1 MKNKHNIN
9 KNLNNV
15 KYIVT
20 RASKPIKG
28 NIIVPGDKSI
38 SHRAIMF
45 GSLSNG
51 VTNIKGFLEGY
62 DSLATLQ
69 AFREMGVS
77 IYGPKNN
84 KLCISGVGIYGL
96 KNPNKQ
102 LYLGNSGTSMRL
114 LTGLLAGQKFDT
126 TLTGDKSLNNRPMKR
141 IANPLKLMGAK
152 IKTDKKGLPPLQ
164 IIGKRLKGIKY
175 IMPIASAQVKSCLL
189 LSGIYAKGET
199 KIIEKGLTRDH
210 TERMLKNFG
219 YKLRKKDKTITLVGG
234 SNLQASKIKIP
245 SDISSAAFFLV
256 AASIV
261 PKSELLLEKV
271 GINPT
276 RIGVI
281 NILRRM
287 GADIKLLNKK
297 NWSNEPVADIKI
309 KFANLKGIDI
319 PIDQVPLAIDEL
331 PILLVA
337 AANAEG
343 ITRLRGAEELRVK
356 ESDRISVMA
365 RGFKTIG
372 VQNKVYEDG
381 IDIIGAKKY
390 KGGYIKSYGDHRV
403 SMSFAIAALR
413 STDDIIIDDCINVS
427 TSFPNFKTLLNNLGI
442 KIKEVKY

>member
-1 MKNKHNIN
+1 MK
-9 KNLNNV
+9 NNV
-15 KYIVT
+15 KYIVK
-20 RASKPIKG
+20 RAIKPIKG
-28 NIIVPGDKSI
+28 KIIVPGDKSI
-38 SHRAIMF
+38 SHRAVMF

-51 VTNIKGFLEGY
+51 ITNINGFLEGY

-96 KNPNKQ
+96 KNPKKK

-126 TLTGDKSLNNRPMKR
+126 QMTGDKSLNNRPMNR
-141 IANPLKLMGAK
+141 VAIPLRLMGAK
-152 IKTDKKGLPPLQ
+152 IKTDKEGRPPVS
-164 IIGKRLKGIKY
+164 IIGNRLKGIKY

-189 LSGIYAKGET
+189 LAGIYAKGET
-199 KIIEKGLTRDH
+199 KIIENGCTRDH

-219 YKLRKKDKTITLVGG
+219 YKIQKKDNTISLIGG
-234 SNLQASKIKIP
+234 SNLQAKNINIP

-256 AASIV
+256 AASII
-261 PKSELLLEKV
+261 PNSELLLEKV

-276 RIGVI
+276 RVGVI
-281 NILRRM
+281 NILRKM
-287 GADIKLLNKK
+287 GADISLLNES
-297 NWSNEPVADIKI
+297 NWCNEPVADIHI
-309 KFANLKGIDI
+309 RYASLKGIDI

-343 ITRLRGAEELRVK
+343 ITRLRGASELRVK
-356 ESDRISVMA
+356 ESDRISSMA
-365 RGFKTIG
+365 KGFTTIG
-372 VQNKVYEDG
+372 IKNKVYEDG
-381 IDIIGAKKY
+381 IDIIGTKKY
-390 KGGYIKSYGDHRV
+390 KGGYINSYGDHRIA
-403 SMSFAIAALR
+403 MSFTIAALR
-413 STDDIIIDDCINVS
+413 ANDDIIIDDCINVY
-427 TSFPNFKTLLNNLGI
+427 TSFPNFKTLLNNIGI

>member
-1 MKNKHNIN
+1 MK
-9 KNLNNV
+9 NNV
-15 KYIVT
+15 KYIVK
-20 RASKPIKG
+20 RAIKPIKG
-28 NIIVPGDKSI
+28 KIIVPGDKSI
-38 SHRAIMF
+38 SHRAVMF

-51 VTNIKGFLEGY
+51 ITNINGFLEGY

-96 KNPNKQ
+96 KNPKKK

-126 TLTGDKSLNNRPMKR
+126 QMTGDKSLNNRPMNR
-141 IANPLKLMGAK
+141 VAIPLRLMGAK
-152 IKTDKKGLPPLQ
+152 IKTDQEGIPPIK
-164 IIGKRLKGIKY
+164 IIGNRLKGIKY

-189 LSGIYAKGET
+189 LAGIYAKGET
-199 KIIEKGLTRDH
+199 KIIENGCTRDH

-219 YKLRKKDKTITLVGG
+219 YKIKKKDNTISLIGG
-234 SNLQASKIKIP
+234 SNLKASNINIP
-245 SDISSAAFFLV
+245 TDISSAAFFLV
-256 AASIV
+256 AASII
-261 PKSELLLEKV
+261 PKSELVLEKV

-281 NILRRM
+281 NILRKM
-287 GADIKLLNKK
+287 GADINLLNES
-297 NWSNEPVADIKI
+297 NWCNEPVSDIYI
-309 KFANLKGIDI
+309 RYASLKGIDI

-343 ITRLRGAEELRVK
+343 ITRLRGASELRVK
-356 ESDRISVMA
+356 ESDRISSMA
-365 RGFKTIG
+365 KGFTTIG
-372 VQNKVYEDG
+372 VKNQVYEDG
-381 IDIIGAKKY
+381 IDIIGTKKY
-390 KGGYIKSYGDHRV
+390 KGGYINSYGDHRIA
-403 SMSFAIAALR
+403 MSFTIAALR
-413 STDDIIIDDCINVS
+413 ATDDIIIDDCINVS
-427 TSFPNFKTLLNNLGI
+427 TSFPNFKKLLNNIGI